1 MEYILVFIDGTIC
14 DTRHRNNI
22 QVKKDFFSEKNIIDD
37 IPTKGSIET
46 LKRLSVKYGIIY
58 IGARDEK
65 YREATQ
71 KWLKKNNFPDG
82 EIYLGSS
89 VEERLEIVKK
99 LKENLIF
106 TAGIG
111 DRWDDN
117 LLHLEIGCKSFI
129 LEEYN
134 PDWSVVEKYI

>member
-1 MEYILVFIDGTIC
+1 VTQ
-14 DTRHRNNI
+14 DTEIIFR
-22 QVKKDFFSEKNIIDD
+22 QKKSFFSENNIIDD
-37 IPTKGSIET
+37 IPTKGSIEHS
-46 LKRLSVKYGIIY
+46 K
-58 IGARDEK
+58 
-65 YREATQ
+65 
-71 KWLKKNNFPDG
+71 NFPDG
-82 EIYLGSS
+82 EVYLGSS

-99 LKENLIF
+99 LKEKFNF